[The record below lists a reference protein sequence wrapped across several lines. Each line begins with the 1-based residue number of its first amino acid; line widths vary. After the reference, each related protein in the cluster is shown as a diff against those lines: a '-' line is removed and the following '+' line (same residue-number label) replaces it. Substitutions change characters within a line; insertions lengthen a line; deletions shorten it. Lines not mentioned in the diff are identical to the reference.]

1 MAVVNKRTIAKSFTA
16 QLDTPAEIS
25 GYSGAIAA
33 ASGRAFLTSVDAT
46 QASVTN
52 ATASLSTSVATAT
65 GTTVTTPVTSTPIN
79 TTYILTK
86 STETLTGGAGNDTL
100 SLKVSGTP
108 AASWSATTVSCTALN
123 QHLCL
128 QAQFEKQVEFLAS
141 PVTGGAVVVS
151 RFEQLYLL
159 CIKQGKKLPAE
170 WAAQV

>member
-1 MAVVNKRTIAKSFTA
+1 M
-16 QLDTPAEIS
+16 
-25 GYSGAIAA
+25 
-33 ASGRAFLTSVDAT
+33 
-46 QASVTN
+46 
-52 ATASLSTSVATAT
+52 
-65 GTTVTTPVTSTPIN
+65 
-79 TTYILTK
+79 
-86 STETLTGGAGNDTL
+86 
-100 SLKVSGTP
+100 VSGTP

-170 WAAQV
+170 WAAQVWPLLGGQGERLFVEGKVLETADENLAGADPAGRGVC